1 MAETSHRALRRV
13 VTVIVVSLIAVAG
26 VFAYSNKQF
35 LNDVWAANTFQPT
48 AEITSLKQS
57 LALTDQGNR
66 VFLASHPTLDDAEQF
81 NTNCAGVD
89 HAEDGHIL
97 GCFAQDR
104 IHLFNIQDERL
115 AGIVEVT
122 AAHELLHAVFQRIQ
136 GPARDDLVNKLISLY
151 DEMKVSHP
159 ALAERMS
166 VYEHLSRTS
175 FANELH
181 SVFATE
187 AWPLP
192 AWLEQ
197 HYAAWFADQQIIS
210 TFYNSF
216 HGTFED
222 LYARSEALSAELE
235 SIRVDVEA
243 RREAY
248 REAVEIYNAELA
260 DFKQRNEAYE
270 FSSNPAEFYL
280 LLDDFD
286 ARRAALNAEV
296 DALNAEIARYE
307 TLRAEL
313 NKLSEL
319 NRELQSQMSAE
330 LTEDEVLPDAA

>member
-1 MAETSHRALRRV
+1 MSETTPRVLRRV
-13 VTVIVVSLIAVAG
+13 ASIVVVSLIAVAG

-35 LNDVWAANTFQPT
+35 LSDVWAANTFQPSP
-48 AEITSLKQS
+48 EITSLQES
-57 LALTDQGNR
+57 IALTDRGNR
-66 VFLASHPTLDDAEQF
+66 VFLASQPTLDDAEQF
-81 NTNCAGVD
+81 NENCASVD
-89 HAEDGHIL
+89 HDEDGHIL
-97 GCFAQDR
+97 GCFADDQ

-122 AAHELLHAVFQRIQ
+122 AAHELMHAVFQRIQ
-136 GPARDDLVNKLISLY
+136 GPARDDLVNKLIDLY
-151 DEMKVSHP
+151 DEMKVTHP
-159 ALAERMS
+159 VLSERMS

-192 AWLEQ
+192 VWLQQ
-197 HYAAWFADQQIIS
+197 HYAQWFTDQQVIS

-222 LYARSEALSAELE
+222 LYAQSEALSAELE
-235 SIRVDVEA
+235 SIRADVEQ
-243 RREAY
+243 RRVLY
-248 REAVEIYNAELA
+248 REALDIYNAELA

-270 FSSNPAEFYL
+270 FSSNPAEFYRL
-280 LLDDFD
+280 RDDFD

-296 DALNAEIARYE
+296 DAINAEIARYE
-307 TLRAEL
+307 ALRAEL

-319 NRELQSQMSAE
+319 NRELQSQMSAQ
-330 LTEDEVLPDAA
+330 LSEDDTLPDAA